1 MNTSAIILM
10 VLTQV
15 VVTAFTV
22 YFFIKVLRS
31 PKRPEPDSFDENDD
45 LDLGL

>member
-22 YFFIKVLRS
+22 YFFMKVLSS

-45 LDLGL
+45 VDVKA

>member
-15 VVTAFTV
+15 VVAAFTV
-22 YFFIKVLRS
+22 YFFMKVLRS

-45 LDLGL
+45 EEVRA